1 MILSTREHAAL
12 GRLFGLLAEGLAA
25 RELRERLGAALLDLL
40 QADHFASFVWDAGS
54 RRFGQ
59 GVWINMDAANLQRY
73 DDWYQFRDPITL
85 QLQARRHATAVSA
98 VMPHDAL
105 ARTEFFNDFLARDGL
120 HWGINL
126 HAFDGGRALGDLRI
140 WRGRHR
146 REFEPHD
153 LALLDLIEPAFVSA
167 LRRAATDP
175 PPKDGAAQAAAH
187 VSGQPLSPRERE
199 VAAAVARGLTDKEI
213 ARELGLS
220 PASVRTYLNRLFEK
234 TGAQRRAGLA
244 RWLEAQRAGAGSG
257 PSSA

>member
-153 LALLDLIEPAFVSA
+153 LALLDLIEPAFVAA
-167 LRRAATDP
+167 LRRGGAPDAAVEP
-175 PPKDGAAQAAAH
+175 GAAAAFTT
-187 VSGQPLSPRERE
+187 GQRLSPRERE